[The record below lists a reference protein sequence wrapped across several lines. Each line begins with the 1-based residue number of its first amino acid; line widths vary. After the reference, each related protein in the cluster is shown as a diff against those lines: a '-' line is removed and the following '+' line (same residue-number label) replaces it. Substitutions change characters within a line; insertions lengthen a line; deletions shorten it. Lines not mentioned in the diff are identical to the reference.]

1 MGNIM
6 LSETEKKNLKRFSLL
21 IFAIS
26 IVFSLIIG
34 FFVAFYLRNLSR
46 LTITMAVGLFM
57 GTTMGMT
64 TYTVG
69 LLLFDIS
76 GLSHKRAIIF
86 TVVFPFCTVI
96 FGILSELFIFRMGGT
111 HYYWVAG
118 STAAAIFVG
127 IVLELHEKLKEL
139 IINSL
144 GTLEKT
150 YHQVVQSL
158 NKSLEII
165 EPYNKGHCERVAWY
179 SLRIAQK
186 LGLDDDSQQRIVRAA
201 LLHDLGKIGISEKIL
216 LKESELDIDE
226 WEIMR
231 SHPGVAAK
239 ILNPLRRNF
248 SREISI
254 IHYHHE
260 RTDGQGYRGIPAD
273 EIPRES
279 MIIAVAEAY
288 DTMVT
293 KKPYGPPLSEKEALE
308 ELKKS
313 VGTQFDEEIV
323 QAFMEIIEEKANFH
337 LPSDEEIKKVLNFE
351 EMGEELSL
359 DADSPEE
366 IGRITKNISLL
377 RRFYQLMGE
386 KKNKLLSHLYT
397 GLGVGTLLG
406 VTVGFSVYSLSRDP
420 IQILSFILQGLV
432 TGGVIFLV
440 GPTLDYFL
448 TPRSD
453 SVISFW
459 KTTAGKA
466 VMFFPAG
473 VAGGFI
479 SLMLVYFRFKPDAP
493 VGFTPWNVAY
503 ILFAGLLSSGTSYL
517 SHLSRRTAS
526 ILLENLKNLQS
537 LYFEL
542 IYSLSFALEAKD
554 PYTRGH
560 TERVARYCELLT
572 DEFNLNE
579 NEKEDLKLAAFFH
592 DIGKIGVKLAVLN
605 KNSSLEKHEFDII
618 RQHPETGADMIE
630 SIGLFVRLAP
640 FIRHHHEHWDGSG
653 YPEGLKGETI
663 PLLSRIIAVADAYDA
678 LITDRPYKEGFDR
691 EKAILILRDESGKNY
706 DPMVVEK
713 FIKKLEEMNQED
725 FGRHKIYPELT

>member
-1 MGNIM
+1 M
-6 LSETEKKNLKRFSLL
+6 LSDIEKKNLKRFSLL

-26 IVFSLIIG
+26 LVFSLIIG

-46 LTITMAVGLFM
+46 LTITMAAGFFM
-57 GTTMGMT
+57 GTTLGFS
-64 TYTVG
+64 TYTAG
-69 LLLFDIS
+69 FLLFDFTR
-76 GLSHKRAIIF
+76 LPNKRAIIF
-86 TVVFPFCTVI
+86 TVIFPLCTIV
-96 FGILSELFIFRMGGT
+96 FGILAELFIFKMGGT

-127 IVLELHEKLKEL
+127 IALEMHEKLKEL

-150 YHQVVQSL
+150 YHQVVLSL

-179 SLRIAQK
+179 SLRIADK
-186 LGLDDDSQQRIVRAA
+186 LGLDEDSRQRIVRAA

-216 LKESELDIDE
+216 LKESELDINE

-288 DTMVT
+288 DTMIT
-293 KKPYGPPLSEKEALE
+293 KKPYGPPLSEEEALN

-313 VGTQFDEEIV
+313 VGTQFNEDIVNAFIEIIDEKAEFHYPSTEEIRKELNLED
-323 QAFMEIIEEKANFH
+323 ME
-337 LPSDEEIKKVLNFE
+337 DDLNLE
-351 EMGEELSL
+351 T
-359 DADSPEE
+359 DSPEE

-406 VTVGFSVYSLSRDP
+406 VTVGLSVYSISHDP
-420 IQILSFILQGLV
+420 GQILSFILQGLV

-440 GPTLDYFL
+440 GPTLDYLL
-448 TPRSD
+448 TPGSD
-453 SVISFW
+453 STLSFW

-473 VAGGFI
+473 VVGGAI
-479 SLMLVYFRFKPDAP
+479 SLSVVYFHFRPDAP
-493 VGFTPWNVAY
+493 SGITLWNTAY
-503 ILFAGLLSSGTSYL
+503 VLFAGLLSSGTSYL
-517 SHLSRRTAS
+517 SYLSRRTAS
-526 ILLENLKNLQS
+526 ILLDNLRNLQS

-560 TERVARYCELLT
+560 TERVARYCELLS
-572 DEFNLNE
+572 DEFDLND
-579 NEKEDLKLAAFFH
+579 NDKEDLKLAAFFH

-605 KNSSLEKHEFDII
+605 KDSNLEKHEFDII
-618 RQHPETGADMIE
+618 RQHPDTGADMIE

-640 FIRHHHEHWDGSG
+640 YIRHHHEHWNGSG
-653 YPEGLKGETI
+653 YPAGLKGEKI

-678 LITDRPYKEGFDR
+678 LTTERPYKEGFTS
-691 EKAILILRDESGKNY
+691 EKAVSILEEESGKKF
-706 DPMVVEK
+706 DPEVVDK
-713 FIKKLEEMNQED
+713 FIEKLEEMNQEE
-725 FGRHKIYPELT
+725 FGKRKIYPELYSN

>member
-1 MGNIM
+1 M
-6 LSETEKKNLKRFSLL
+6 LSDIEKKNLKRFSLL

-26 IVFSLIIG
+26 IVFALIIG

-46 LTITMAVGLFM
+46 LTITLAAGLFM
-57 GTTMGMT
+57 GTTLGFA

-69 LLLFDIS
+69 LLLFIFT

-86 TVVFPFCTVI
+86 TVVFPLCTVI
-96 FGILSELFIFRMGGT
+96 FGILAELFIFRMGGT

-118 STAAAIFVG
+118 SAAAAVFVG
-127 IVLELHEKLKEL
+127 IALEMHEKLKEL

-179 SLRIAQK
+179 SLCIANK
-186 LGLDDDSQQRIVRAA
+186 LGLNEDSRQRIVRAA

-216 LKESELDIDE
+216 LKESELDFDE

-288 DTMVT
+288 DTMIT
-293 KKPYGPPLSEKEALE
+293 EKPYGHPLSGREALD

-313 VGTQFDEEIV
+313 VGTQFNEEIV
-323 QAFMEIIEEKANFH
+323 KAFIEIVEGSPDFH
-337 LPSDEEIKKVLNFE
+337 RPSHEEIRKELNLE
-351 EMGEELSL
+351 DLGEELSL

-366 IGRITKNISLL
+366 IGRITRNISLL
-377 RRFYQLMGE
+377 RKFYQLMGE

-420 IQILSFILQGLV
+420 LQIVSFILQGLI

-440 GPTLDYFL
+440 GPTLDYL
-448 TPRSD
+448 LAPKSD
-453 SVISFW
+453 SAISFW

-473 VAGGFI
+473 VAGGVI
-479 SLMLVYFRFKPDAP
+479 SLILVYFRFQPDAP
-493 VGFTPWNVAY
+493 GGITLWNAAY

-517 SHLSRRTAS
+517 SYLSRRTAS
-526 ILLENLKNLQS
+526 ILLDNLKNLQS

-560 TERVARYCELLT
+560 TERVARYCELLS
-572 DEFNLNE
+572 DQFDLNE

-592 DIGKIGVKLAVLN
+592 DIGKIGVQLAVLN

-640 FIRHHHEHWDGSG
+640 YIRHHHEHWDGSG
-653 YPEGLKGETI
+653 YPGGLKGEKI

-678 LITDRPYKEGFDR
+678 LITDRPYKEGFTR
-691 EKAILILRDESGKNY
+691 EKAISILKEESGKNY
-706 DPMVVEK
+706 DPIVVEK
-713 FIKKLEEMNQED
+713 FIRKLEEMNQED
-725 FGRHKIYPELT
+725 FGKQKIYPDLT